1 MKKTI
6 RILAIVL
13 ALMLVFAACSPEM
26 VQEAAK
32 AFEDAE
38 KGVADAA
45 AEAAAASEVT
55 RTTPEDAQTEEPE
68 TEETQTEET
77 VPAES
82 QTEAEPESEPEE
94 IAAPEETEEPVQ
106 GPYLNDG
113 TVAGVYQ
120 VYSAMGM
127 PLSSIA
133 IAMGVTVQ
141 EAADLMRVELKE
153 DGTGSIDVNGQHA
166 DLTYTVEGTNLT
178 LDVEGESITFPIE
191 DGLIK
196 VEFEGYAFTLA
207 RLTETAYTETPV
219 VETVAEEYI
228 NDGTVTGTYLV
239 YNCFGMTLKDAAQMM
254 SVSPKDLAHLI
265 QLDLLEDGKAF
276 LTAGDEELEISYTI
290 EDDVITLF
298 GNEEEEQLSG
308 LIRDGLITVEYE
320 GVSFTMARLTDLAYD
335 TLLAPDE
342 QVDLDPYVND
352 GTLLGNYQVW
362 SIMGMSLFEYAVQMN
377 KEPEEVAELLQIE
390 LGEEGVAHVV
400 SAGEEMEMPYTLD
413 GENITI
419 GEGADM
425 VTGTLKDGLLTL
437 EEDGFAV
444 VLARLTDA
452 AFIRPEEPEKGE
464 AEVWTGEY
472 TKMVGSETKRTDEE
486 FSLELYQDGTGVHHR
501 DGFDLSVT
509 WSQEGDTFTMTES
522 LGGLVYTGSMND
534 GELHLFNG
542 DPEDIWTF
550 EYVYSKQ

>member
-38 KGVADAA
+38 KEVL
-45 AEAAAASEVT
+45 EAAAASEVT
-55 RTTPEDAQTEEPE
+55 RTTPEDAQTEEP
-68 TEETQTEET
+68 QTEE
-77 VPAES
+77 PQA
-82 QTEAEPESEPEE
+82 EAEPEEPQDEAEPEE
-94 IAAPEETEEPVQ
+94 NVLPEEAAELLP
-106 GPYLNDG
+106 GPYINDG
-113 TVAGVYQ
+113 TVTGVYQ

-133 IAMGVTVQ
+133 IAMGVTAQ

-254 SVSPKDLAHLI
+254 SITPRDLAHLI

-335 TLLAPDE
+335 TLLAPE
-342 QVDLDPYVND
+342 AQAELDPYVND
-352 GTLLGNYQVW
+352 GTILGNYQVW
-362 SIMGMSLFEYAVQMN
+362 SITGMSIFEYAEQRDM
-377 KEPEEVAELLQIE
+377 EPEEVAEILQIE
-390 LGEEGVAHVV
+390 LGEDGVAHVI

-413 GENITI
+413 GENITV
-419 GEGADM
+419 GEGKDM
-425 VTGTLKDGLLTL
+425 VAGTLKDGLLTL
-437 EEDGFAV
+437 EQDGFAV
-444 VLARLTDA
+444 ILARLTDA

-472 TKMVGSETKRTDEE
+472 TKMVGSETKRTDEA
-486 FSLELYQDGTGVHHR
+486 FSLELYPDGTGVHHR
-501 DGFDLSVT
+501 DGFDVNVT
-509 WSQEGDTFTMTES
+509 WSQEGDAFTMTES
-522 LGGLVYTGSMND
+522 FGGLVYTGSMTD
-534 GELHLFNG
+534 EELHLFNG